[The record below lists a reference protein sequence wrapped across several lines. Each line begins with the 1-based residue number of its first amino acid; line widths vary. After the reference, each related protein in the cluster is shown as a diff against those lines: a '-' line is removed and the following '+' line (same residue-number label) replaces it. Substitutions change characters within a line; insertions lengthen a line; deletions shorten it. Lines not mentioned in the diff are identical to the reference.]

1 MQLTPFGATNWNDAG
16 PVPNV
21 AKVIRRTRQRTH
33 TLATL
38 SASTQRP
45 RAASPDTGTG
55 IGTQRGRR
63 PFYGWAI
70 IAALFA
76 ILSVHS
82 GLAFYNASVILSAA
96 TDELGASVSSI
107 SGATGLFFAISGL
120 AGFVLARPMDR
131 IDIRWF
137 FLAGGVIG
145 AAALFSLRWVDSVL
159 DLYIFFAFFGI
170 GFGVGG
176 LLPAMTLVTRWFD
189 RRRSVAISVA
199 STGLSVGGIVLT
211 PIAVYLIQRGGL
223 ADAGPLM
230 AIIWIAGI
238 VPIALLVL
246 RPFPSSL
253 GLRPDGEPPA
263 AASDSNAPDASA
275 EQQEPDDENPPGATF
290 AQARRSRFFI
300 GLCAAYLFIFF
311 GQVGALAQLFNMV
324 QERAD
329 ATVAG
334 TALSSLAA
342 ASVVARLIGG
352 VVVIRVDTR
361 LFATALALV
370 QVAALVLLALAGSS
384 ITLIGFAIVFGMS
397 IGNLLML
404 QPLLLAEAFGVAAY
418 SRIYSSN
425 QLIGTAGVAAGP
437 FVLGVVRDL
446 VDYRSAFLVAG
457 LASLLGAISL
467 LASGTTASVKKIWL

>member
-1 MQLTPFGATNWNDAG
+1 M
-16 PVPNV
+16 
-21 AKVIRRTRQRTH
+21 
-33 TLATL
+33 
-38 SASTQRP
+38 STERSQ
-45 RAASPDTGTG
+45 AASPDT
-55 IGTQRGRR
+55 RRKR

-70 IAALFA
+70 VAALFA

-211 PIAVYLIQRGGL
+211 PLAVYLIQRGGL
-223 ADAGPLM
+223 ADAGPFM
-230 AIIWIAGI
+230 AAVWIVGI

-253 GLRPDGEPPA
+253 GLRPDGESPGSA
-263 AASDSNAPDASA
+263 ADSVA
-275 EQQEPDDENPPGATF
+275 EQQEPAEENPPGATF
-290 AQARRSRFFI
+290 AQARRNRFFI

-370 QVAALVLLALAGSS
+370 QVAALVLLAVAGSS

-404 QPLLLAEAFGVAAY
+404 QPLLLAEAFGVAEY

-446 VDYRSAFLVAG
+446 ADYRSAFLVAG
-457 LASLLGAISL
+457 AASLLGAISL